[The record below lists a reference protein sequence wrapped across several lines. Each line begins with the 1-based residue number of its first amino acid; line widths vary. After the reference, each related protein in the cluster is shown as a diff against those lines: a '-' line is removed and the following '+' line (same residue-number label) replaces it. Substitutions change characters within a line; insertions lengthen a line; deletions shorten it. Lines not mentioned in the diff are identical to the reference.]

1 MTGWL
6 WADWPAPANVCAG
19 VSTRQGGVSAAPW
32 NTLNLGLH
40 VGDDPMAVAENRRRL
55 ADNLALPAEP
65 CWLQQVHGTAVAV
78 LPLDAPDAGIA
89 RSDPGIGPGAATS
102 PCNDAPLAD
111 AAVSFTT
118 GCVAAV
124 MTADCLP
131 VVLTDRGGSCIGV
144 AHAGWRGLAAGVLEA
159 TVAALAR
166 APGELIAWLGPAISQ
181 PHFEVGTEVRVAFLA
196 ADPGATQAFVANARG
211 RWQAD
216 LYALARR
223 RLGAL
228 GVEQVYGGTRCSY
241 AEAEVF
247 FSHRRDGRCGR
258 MVTLAWLR

>member
-1 MTGWL
+1 M
-6 WADWPAPANVCAG
+6 
-19 VSTRQGGVSAAPW
+19 RQGGVSAAPW
-32 NTLNLGLH
+32 DTLNLGLH
-40 VGDDPMAVAENRRRL
+40 VGDDPKAVAENRRRL
-55 ADNLALPAEP
+55 AATLPLPAEP
-65 CWLQQVHGTAVAV
+65 CWLQQVHGTAVV
-78 LPLDAPDAGIA
+78 TLPHSASQSGTA
-89 RSDPGIGPGAATS
+89 RSGSADGPAGE
-102 PCNDAPLAD
+102 APSNQGQGQGWHAPVAD

-131 VVLTDRGGSCIGV
+131 VVLTDRSGSCIGV

-166 APGELIAWLGPAISQ
+166 PPCALIAWLGPAISQ
-181 PHFEVGTEVRVAFLA
+181 PHFEVGEEVRTAFLE
-196 ADPGATQAFVANARG
+196 ADPEATQAFVANARG

-216 LYALARR
+216 LYLLASQ
-223 RLGAL
+223 RLAAL
-228 GVEQVYGGTRCSY
+228 GVGQTYGGGRCSF
-241 AEAEVF
+241 AEPEYF